1 MEELAEESSDI
12 SISTLQVEKE
22 KQESEAEVILND
34 EAPILPAS
42 LPTVVCDDTHVAKA
56 VVKGKEVCLKGLPV
70 ALMQADLDTTV
81 VLLKD
86 VSYASLG
93 VP

>member
-1 MEELAEESSDI
+1 MEELAQESSD
-12 SISTLQVEKE
+12 SFISTLQVEQE
-22 KQESEAEVILND
+22 KKESEAGVTLND

-56 VVKGKEVCLKGLPV
+56 VVKGKEVCLKGLQE
-70 ALMQADLDTTV
+70 ALLQAELDTTV

-86 VSYASLG
+86 VSYSQVGA
-93 VP
+93 P

>member
-1 MEELAEESSDI
+1 MEELAQESSDS
-12 SISTLQVEKE
+12 SISTLQVEQEKKE
-22 KQESEAEVILND
+22 NEAGVTLND

-56 VVKGKEVCLKGLPV
+56 VVKGKEVCLKGLPA

-81 VLLKD
+81 ILLKD
-86 VSYASLG
+86 VSYGKLN
-93 VP
+93 VH

>member
-1 MEELAEESSDI
+1 MSGELSASIISDLGVFAE
-12 SISTLQVEKE
+12 STP
-22 KQESEAEVILND
+22 S
-34 EAPILPAS
+34 
-42 LPTVVCDDTHVAKA
+42 TVVCDDTHVAKA
-56 VVKGKEVCLKGLPV
+56 VVEEKEVCFTALPA

-86 VSYASLG
+86 VSYVRLD

>member
-12 SISTLQVEKE
+12 SISTLQIEKE
-22 KQESEAEVILND
+22 KQESEAGVMLND

-56 VVKGKEVCLKGLPV
+56 VVRGKEVCFKDLPV
-70 ALMQADLDTTV
+70 ALMQNALDITV

-86 VSYASLG
+86 VSYASVG